1 MADQFGRLAQHYSNY
16 WKDKGENAPV
26 INFDTK
32 QIERTAEQA
41 FRSAAE
47 SDTEEKKSVP
57 NIPEKSSKPK
67 EKGLN
72 LVGIFTDSDE
82 MIDRAIE
89 NKVKRILDRIIDDK
103 IRGALSNDFAE
114 FEKSMSVKIQEKVKS
129 ISPKV
134 IEGLKTVAP
143 NVGKAQSK
151 DTAPTSFTEGVL
163 DEVEEDAVDKKAS
176 VEVFPG
182 IYVKAS
188 KEDETV
194 GEVFVKD
201 NDSLQKMSYVI
212 NLPKTNSKKE
222 YIEEL
227 QQTFESL

>member
-1 MADQFGRLAQHYSNY
+1 MADQFNRLAQHYSNY
-16 WKDKGENAPV
+16 WKDKGEKAPN

-32 QIERTAEQA
+32 QIERTAEKS
-41 FRSAAE
+41 FISAAE
-47 SDTEEKKSVP
+47 GDAP
-57 NIPEKSSKPK
+57 NKETNIADKGASKPK

-72 LVGIFTDSDE
+72 LVGMFADVDD
-82 MIDRAIE
+82 MIEKAVE

-103 IRGALSNDFAE
+103 LRSEFSNDFSL
-114 FEKSMSVKIQEKVKS
+114 FEKSMATKIQEKVKS

-134 IEGLKTVAP
+134 LEGLKTVSP
-143 NVGKAQSK
+143 DVGKGGGNK
-151 DTAPTSFTEGVL
+151 APTSFTEGVL
-163 DEVEEDAVDKKAS
+163 DEVDEEIVDKKAS

-201 NDSLQKMSYVI
+201 NDTLQKMSYVV

-227 QQTFESL
+227 QNTFESL

>member
-1 MADQFGRLAQHYSNY
+1 MADQFNRLAQHYSNY
-16 WKDKGENAPV
+16 WKDKGENAPA

-47 SDTEEKKSVP
+47 SDTSDKDSASSVAD
-57 NIPEKSSKPK
+57 KGASKPK
-67 EKGLN
+67 DKGLN
-72 LVGIFTDSDE
+72 LAGLFSNIDE
-82 MIDRAIE
+82 MIEKAAE

-103 IRGALSNDFAE
+103 LRSEYSNDLSL
-114 FEKSMSVKIQEKVKS
+114 FEKSMANKVQEKVKS
-129 ISPKV
+129 MSPKFL
-134 IEGLKTVAP
+134 EGLKTVAP
-143 NVGKAQSK
+143 DVGKGTGSK
-151 DTAPTSFTEGVL
+151 TPTSFTEGVL
-163 DEVEEDAVDKKAS
+163 DEVDEEIVDKKAS

-201 NDSLQKMSYVI
+201 NDSLQKMSYVV

-227 QQTFESL
+227 QNTFESL